1 MDKSKICHESV
12 LLCYFEFFSHYNNHV
27 ANNFLGRVSAT
38 ETVDQG
44 SIPDGSNQR
53 ALK

>member
-12 LLCYFEFFSHYNNHV
+12 LLCYLELFLVSIITMLPK
-27 ANNFLGRVSAT
+27 NFLGSVSAI

-44 SIPDGSNQR
+44 SITGGSN
-53 ALK
+53 